1 MILIL
6 SSLDSFVQLITV
18 LVIFIF
24 VLIITYFTTR
34 WMAGIQKGRSFNKN
48 LRIIETISAG
58 NNKMISIVQ
67 AGEKYLVVSIGKDE
81 VHYLTELKQ
90 EELKD
95 LSFMNPDNQ
104 NDKQDPFAEIYGRLK
119 EKYDNRS
126 KHEYIHEEI

>member
-34 WMAGIQKGRSFNKN
+34 WIAGIQKGRSFNKN

-126 KHEYIHEEI
+126 KHE

>member
-6 SSLDSFVQLITV
+6 SSLDSFVQFITV

-126 KHEYIHEEI
+126 KHE

>member
-104 NDKQDPFAEIYGRLK
+104 NDKQDPFAEIFGRLK

-126 KHEYIHEEI
+126 KHV

>member
-18 LVIFIF
+18 LVIFIL

-104 NDKQDPFAEIYGRLK
+104 NDKQDPFAEIFGRLK

-126 KHEYIHEEI
+126 KHE

>member
-34 WMAGIQKGRSFNKN
+34 WMVGIQKGRSFNKN

-126 KHEYIHEEI
+126 KHE

>member
-119 EKYDNRS
+119 EKYDNWS
-126 KHEYIHEEI
+126 KHE

>member
-104 NDKQDPFAEIYGRLK
+104 NDKQDPFAEIFGRLK
-119 EKYDNRS
+119 EKFDNRS
-126 KHEYIHEEI
+126 KHE

>member
-24 VLIITYFTTR
+24 VLMITYFTTR

-104 NDKQDPFAEIYGRLK
+104 NDKQDPFAEIFGRLK

-126 KHEYIHEEI
+126 KHE

>member
-67 AGEKYLVVSIGKDE
+67 VGEKYLVVSIGKDE

-126 KHEYIHEEI
+126 KHE

>member
-104 NDKQDPFAEIYGRLK
+104 NDKQDPFAEIFGRLK

-126 KHEYIHEEI
+126 KH

>member
-58 NNKMISIVQ
+58 NNKMISIVK

-126 KHEYIHEEI
+126 KHE

>member
-48 LRIIETISAG
+48 LRIIETISAW

-126 KHEYIHEEI
+126 KHE

>member
-34 WMAGIQKGRSFNKN
+34 WMGGIQKGRSFNKN

-104 NDKQDPFAEIYGRLK
+104 NDKQDPFAEIFGRLK

-126 KHEYIHEEI
+126 KHE

>member
-104 NDKQDPFAEIYGRLK
+104 NDKQDPFDEIYGRLK

-126 KHEYIHEEI
+126 KHE

>member
-1 MILIL
+1 MILLL

-104 NDKQDPFAEIYGRLK
+104 NDKQDPFAEIFGRLK

-126 KHEYIHEEI
+126 KHE

>member
-48 LRIIETISAG
+48 LRIIETISAR
-58 NNKMISIVQ
+58 NTKLISIVQ

-126 KHEYIHEEI
+126 KHE

>member
-48 LRIIETISAG
+48 LHIIETISAG

-104 NDKQDPFAEIYGRLK
+104 NDKQDPFAEIFGRLK

-126 KHEYIHEEI
+126 KHE

>member
-34 WMAGIQKGRSFNKN
+34 WMVGIQKGRSFNKN
-48 LRIIETISAG
+48 LRIIETISVG
-58 NNKMISIVQ
+58 NNKMVSIVQ

-90 EELKD
+90 EELRD

-104 NDKQDPFAEIYGRLK
+104 NDKQDPFAEIFGKLK

-126 KHEYIHEEI
+126 KHE

>member
-104 NDKQDPFAEIYGRLK
+104 NDKQDPFAKIFGRLK

-126 KHEYIHEEI
+126 KHE

>member
-24 VLIITYFTTR
+24 VLINTYFTTR
-34 WMAGIQKGRSFNKN
+34 WKAGIQNGRSFNKN

-104 NDKQDPFAEIYGRLK
+104 NDKQDPFAEIFGRLK

-126 KHEYIHEEI
+126 KHE

>member
-18 LVIFIF
+18 LVILIF

-104 NDKQDPFAEIYGRLK
+104 NDKQDPFAEIFGRLK

-126 KHEYIHEEI
+126 KHE

>member
-104 NDKQDPFAEIYGRLK
+104 NDKQDPFAEIYSRLK

-126 KHEYIHEEI
+126 KHE

>member
-48 LRIIETISAG
+48 LRIIETINAG

-104 NDKQDPFAEIYGRLK
+104 NDKQDPFAEIFGRLK

-126 KHEYIHEEI
+126 KHE

>member
-48 LRIIETISAG
+48 LRIIDTITAG

-67 AGEKYLVVSIGKDE
+67 AGEKYLVLTIGKDE

-104 NDKQDPFAEIYGRLK
+104 NDKQDPFAEIFGRLK

-126 KHEYIHEEI
+126 KHE

>member
-67 AGEKYLVVSIGKDE
+67 AGEKYLVGSIGKDE

-104 NDKQDPFAEIYGRLK
+104 NDKQDPFAEIFGRLK

-126 KHEYIHEEI
+126 KHE

>member
-104 NDKQDPFAEIYGRLK
+104 NDKQDPFAEIFGRLK

-126 KHEYIHEEI
+126 KHE

>member
-104 NDKQDPFAEIYGRLK
+104 NDKQDTFAEIFGRLK

-126 KHEYIHEEI
+126 KHE

>member
-18 LVIFIF
+18 LIIFIF

-126 KHEYIHEEI
+126 KHE

>member
-1 MILIL
+1 MLLIL

-104 NDKQDPFAEIYGRLK
+104 NDKQDPFAEIFGRLK

-126 KHEYIHEEI
+126 KHE

>member
-24 VLIITYFTTR
+24 VLILTYFTTR

-126 KHEYIHEEI
+126 KHE

>member
-67 AGEKYLVVSIGKDE
+67 AGEKYLVVSTGKDE

-104 NDKQDPFAEIYGRLK
+104 NDKQDPFAEIFGRLK

-126 KHEYIHEEI
+126 KHE

>member
-104 NDKQDPFAEIYGRLK
+104 NDKQDPFVEIFGRLK

-126 KHEYIHEEI
+126 KHE

>member
-6 SSLDSFVQLITV
+6 SSLDCFVQLITV

-104 NDKQDPFAEIYGRLK
+104 NDKQDPFAEIFGRLK

-126 KHEYIHEEI
+126 KHE

>member
-18 LVIFIF
+18 LVILIF

-126 KHEYIHEEI
+126 KHE

>member
-81 VHYLTELKQ
+81 VHYLTGLKQ

-104 NDKQDPFAEIYGRLK
+104 NDKQDPFAEIFGRLK

-126 KHEYIHEEI
+126 KHE